1 MRALILCNK
10 FPYPAT
16 DGSSI
21 AIMRMID
28 TMLAANIE
36 VSLFSLNTKK
46 HYKDTSALEKVYSG
60 KLNITS
66 VDVLTDITAI
76 NTLANLLTGQ
86 PFHVSR
92 FFVPE
97 VSERLERLLQNY
109 SFDIIQFE
117 GIFMGPYLDIVRNN
131 STAKCVLRPHNIEY
145 RIWERFIK
153 SEKNG
158 LKNLY
163 LQLQTKRLKKYELEI
178 IPQFDGIIPISDV
191 DKTYIESFVDSRI
204 LTIPCATDLTK
215 YKEFPSEKANFF
227 HIGAM
232 DWMPNVSGI
241 EWFLEKVWP
250 LVLAKLPDA
259 TFNLAGRHMPSSLL
273 TNSQKGVTVTGTVES
288 AEAFYKENGILV
300 VPLLSGS
307 GIRIKII
314 EGLSYGKAIVS
325 TTIGAMGISLK
336 ANENIMISD
345 TPEDFADAMIR
356 LHKDENLRFAMGK
369 SARSLAQ
376 QKFDVN
382 ALGNQISGFYNRL
395 L

>member
-28 TMLAANIE
+28 TLLAANIE
-36 VSLFSLNTKK
+36 VSLFSLNTQK
-46 HYKDTSALEKVYSG
+46 HFKDANALKTAYAD
-60 KLNITS
+60 KLS
-66 VDVLTDITAI
+66 VISIDVLTNITAS

-92 FFVPE
+92 FYVSE
-97 VSERLERLLQNY
+97 VSKKLEALLQKET
-109 SFDIIQFE
+109 FDIIQFE
-117 GIFMGPYLDIVRNN
+117 GIFMGPYLDLVRKH
-131 STAKCVLRPHNIEY
+131 SDAKCVLRPHNIEY

-153 SEKNG
+153 SEKNI
-158 LKNLY
+158 LKSLY
-163 LQLQTKRLKKYELEI
+163 LQIQTRRLKKYELEI
-178 IPQFDGIIPISDV
+178 IPQFDGIVPISDA
-191 DKTYIESFVDSRI
+191 DKKFIELIVSKPIV
-204 LTIPCATDLTK
+204 TIPCATDLNT
-215 YKEFPSEKANFF
+215 YNEAPSEKANFF

-250 LVLAKLPDA
+250 LVLVKLPDA
-259 TFNLAGRHMPSSLL
+259 TFNLAGRDMPNSLIS
-273 TNSQKGVTVTGTVES
+273 NKQKGVSVVGEVES
-288 AEAFYKENGILV
+288 AEDFYKENGILV

-325 TTIGAMGISLK
+325 TTIGAMGIKLET
-336 ANENIMISD
+336 NNHIVISD
-345 TPEDFADAMIR
+345 SPEDFANSMIKLFEDKDLR
-356 LHKDENLRFAMGK
+356 LRIGK
-369 SARSLAQ
+369 NARALAKE
-376 QKFDVN
+376 KFDV
-382 ALGNQISGFYNRL
+382 AVLGNKISEFYNQL
-395 L
+395 F

>member
-1 MRALILCNK
+1 MKALILCNK
-10 FPYPAT
+10 FPYPAA

-28 TMLAANIE
+28 TILAANIQ

-46 HYKDTSALEKVYSG
+46 HFKDTSALEKAYSG

-66 VDVLTDITAI
+66 VDVLTDITAS
-76 NTLANLLTGQ
+76 NTVANLVTGQ

-92 FFVPE
+92 FFVSE
-97 VSERLERLLQNY
+97 VSEKLEMFLQNET
-109 SFDIIQFE
+109 FDIIQFE
-117 GIFMGPYLDIVRNN
+117 GIFMGPYLDVVRKN
-131 STAKCVLRPHNIEY
+131 SNAKCVLRPHNIEY
-145 RIWERFIK
+145 SIWERFIK
-153 SEKNG
+153 SERNG
-158 LKNLY
+158 LKSLY
-163 LQLQTKRLKKYELEI
+163 LQLQTRRLKKYELEI
-178 IPQFDGIIPISDV
+178 IPQFDGIVPISDA
-191 DKTYIESFVDSRI
+191 DRTYIESVVDNPI
-204 LTIPCATDLTK
+204 LTIPCATDLK
-215 YKEFPSEKANFF
+215 DYKESPSEKSNFF

-241 EWFLEKVWP
+241 EWFLDNVWP

-259 TFNLAGRHMPSSLL
+259 TFNLAGRNMPDNLM
-273 TNSQKGVTVTGTVES
+273 TNSQKGVTVIGEVES

-325 TTIGAMGISLK
+325 TTIGAMGISLN

-345 TPEDFADAMIR
+345 TPEAFADAMIQ
-356 LHKDENLRFAMGK
+356 LHEDKNLRLALGK
-369 SARSLAQ
+369 SARFLAQ

-382 ALGNQISGFYNRL
+382 TLGNQISEFYNRL

>member
-1 MRALILCNK
+1 MKALILCNK

-28 TMLAANIE
+28 TMLAANIQ
-36 VSLFSLNTKK
+36 VALFSLNTKK
-46 HYKDTSALEKVYSG
+46 HFKDARALKRAYSG
-60 KLNITS
+60 KLDITS
-66 VDVLTDITAI
+66 IDVLTDITAS
-76 NTLANLLTGQ
+76 NTLANLITGQ

-92 FFVPE
+92 FFVSE
-97 VSERLERLLQNY
+97 VSERLEKLLQNDT
-109 SFDIIQFE
+109 FDIIQFE
-117 GIFMGPYLDIVRNN
+117 GIFMGPYLDIVRKN

-158 LKNLY
+158 LKSLY
-163 LQLQTKRLKKYELEI
+163 LQLQTRRLKKYEIEI
-178 IPQFDGIIPISDV
+178 IPQFDGIVPISDA
-191 DKTYIESFVDSRI
+191 DRAYIESFTDSPI
-204 LTIPCATDLTK
+204 LTIPCATDLKK
-215 YKEFPSEKANFF
+215 YKESPSEKANFF

-241 EWFLEKVWP
+241 EWFLDKVWP
-250 LVLAKLPDA
+250 LVIAKLPNA
-259 TFNLAGRHMPSSLL
+259 TFNLAGRLMPDSLM
-273 TNSQKGVTVTGTVES
+273 TNSQKGVTVIGEVES
-288 AEAFYKENGILV
+288 ALTFYKENGILV

-314 EGLSYGKAIVS
+314 EGMSYGKAIVS
-325 TTIGAMGISLK
+325 TTIGAMGINLN
-336 ANENIMISD
+336 ANEDIVISD
-345 TPEDFADAMIR
+345 TPEDFADAMIQLHEDKDLR
-356 LHKDENLRFAMGK
+356 LALGK

-376 QKFDVN
+376 RKFDVN
-382 ALGNQISGFYNRL
+382 ALGKQISEFYNRL

>member
-1 MRALILCNK
+1 MKTLVLCNK
-10 FPYPAT
+10 FPYPST

-28 TMLAANIE
+28 TLLAANIE

-46 HYKDTSALEKVYSG
+46 HFKETKALKLAYAD

-66 VDVLTDITAI
+66 VDVLTDITAS

-92 FFVPE
+92 FYVSD
-97 VSERLERLLQNY
+97 VSERLKDLLKEEA
-109 SFDIIQFE
+109 FDVIQFE
-117 GIFMGPYLDIVRNN
+117 GVFMGSYLDLVKKH
-131 STAKCVLRPHNIEY
+131 SKAKCVLRPHNIEY

-158 LKNLY
+158 FKSLY
-163 LQLQTKRLKKYELEI
+163 LQLQTRRLKKYELEI
-178 IPQFDGIIPISDV
+178 IPQFDGIIPISDSDNTFIQSIV
-191 DKTYIESFVDSRI
+191 SKPI
-204 LTIPCATDLTK
+204 LTIPCATDLSK
-215 YKEFPSEKANFF
+215 YNEAPSEKANFF

-250 LVLAKLPDA
+250 IVLSKLPNA
-259 TFNLAGRHMPSSLL
+259 TFNLAGRNMPDSLIS
-273 TNSQKGVTVTGTVES
+273 TKQKGITVVGEVES
-288 AEAFYKENGILV
+288 ADDFYKENGILV

-314 EGLSYGKAIVS
+314 EGLSYGKAIIS
-325 TTIGAMGISLK
+325 TTIGAMGINLTSG
-336 ANENIMISD
+336 ENIIISD
-345 TPEDFADAMIR
+345 SPEDFAASMIKLHEDKELR
-356 LHKDENLRFAMGK
+356 LSIGK
-369 SARSLAQ
+369 NARVLAK
-376 QKFDVN
+376 QKFDVK
-382 ALGNQISGFYNRL
+382 ALGSEISEFYNL
-395 L
+395 LS